1 MLNLIFLLLTIGV
14 FAIMNIIFLPIIF
27 IAGLFSKKAKYRIAQ
42 RIVKDGFRYVL
53 FMCGIRTK
61 VIGLENIPKDEAVLF
76 VGNHNSILDILIA
89 YPRMKGITG
98 FVAKSE
104 LSKIKGLA
112 MWMGFMQCVFIDRD
126 DMKASLKAI
135 LTCIDHV
142 KEGTSIAIFPEG
154 TRSKDGNML
163 PFKDGSFKIAAK
175 TGCKIV
181 PFVQNN
187 TRSAFEAQ
195 APKIRSTKTVLEFCE
210 PIDLSTL
217 SDDDRKHIG
226 AYVQNIMTE
235 VYNRNQAL
243 IEKK

>member
-1 MLNLIFLLLTIGV
+1 MIR
-14 FAIMNIIFLPIIF
+14 IIIAGIF
-27 IAGLFSKKAKYRIAQ
+27 IAIFLTVSIPIQLAMVLYSFIDKEGCDRKSLAIVNSAFRTVIKIAG
-42 RIVKDGFRYVL
+42 VKETVL
-53 FMCGIRTK
+53 GI
-61 VIGLENIPKDEAVLF
+61 ENVPKDEAVLF

-217 SDDDRKHIG
+217 SGEDRKHIG